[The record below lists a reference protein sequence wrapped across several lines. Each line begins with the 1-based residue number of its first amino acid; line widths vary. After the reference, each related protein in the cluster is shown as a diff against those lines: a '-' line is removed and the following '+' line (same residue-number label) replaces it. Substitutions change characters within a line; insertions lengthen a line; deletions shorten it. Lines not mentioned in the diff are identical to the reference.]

1 MTVFDV
7 YGKFPLNAVNSQL
20 EPRENHLTTVT
31 GGEMYFQPANFKHC
45 ELSKDFF
52 FYPEFEVCLCTY
64 IYMSFKCL
72 FMLKSVLTEL
82 TFCLQCALVCV
93 FKCTNPL

>member
-7 YGKFPLNAVNSQL
+7 YGKFPLNAVNLQL
-20 EPRENHLTTVT
+20 DPREDHLTTVT

-52 FYPEFEVCLCTY
+52 FLP
-64 IYMSFKCL
+64 
-72 FMLKSVLTEL
+72 
-82 TFCLQCALVCV
+82 
-93 FKCTNPL
+93 